1 MSRPRTGLAL
11 ALLLFV
17 ACGSNCTQAL
27 WQHPNLPPAALSAT
41 PTLDE
46 VIGVVNRN
54 TSLVQTLASS
64 QATISGSGF
73 PSLRAHL
80 AIEKPRRFRLRAT
93 HALTGPEIDLGSNH
107 ELFWLWL
114 RRSQPPA
121 MYFCGHD
128 QFAGSAMRRLIPLQP
143 EQIVEA
149 FGLVTLDPQAAHQ
162 GPEPAQGGRLRLTS
176 TAQGPEGPLT
186 RVTIVDERMGWVME
200 QHVYDA
206 TNRHLATVKTSRHR
220 QDPRTGA
227 YLPRTIEMY
236 WPIAQISFTIDI
248 DRYQVNEPV
257 SSELWVKP
265 EEPGY
270 PNMNLA
276 DPSLAATM
284 AAPTSGAPNSPR
296 PLPPVTNATPQQSAA
311 RRPTWYN
318 R

>member
-1 MSRPRTGLAL
+1 MPKPRIGLTV
-11 ALLLFV
+11 ALLLF
-17 ACGSNCTQAL
+17 AASGANCPQAL
-27 WQHPNLPPAALSAT
+27 WQHPNLPPPALSAS
-41 PTLDE
+41 PTIDD

-54 TSLVQTLASS
+54 TSLVQTLSSS

-73 PSLRAHL
+73 PTLRAHL

-128 QFAGSAMRRLIPLQP
+128 QFAGSAMRRLIPVQP

-149 FGLVTLDPQAAHQ
+149 FGLVMLDPQVPHQ
-162 GPEPAQGGRLRLTS
+162 GPEPVPGGRLRIRS
-176 TAQGPEGPLT
+176 TASGPEGPLT
-186 RVTIVDERMGWVME
+186 RVTIVDERMGWVLE
-200 QHVYDA
+200 QHLYDA
-206 TNRHLATVKTSRHR
+206 ANLHLATVKTSRHR

-236 WPIAQISFTIDI
+236 WPVAQLSFTIDI
-248 DRYQVNEPV
+248 ERYQVNEAIAA
-257 SSELWVKP
+257 ELWVKP

-270 PNMNLA
+270 PNVNLA
-276 DPSLAATM
+276 NPSIAAEVG
-284 AAPTSGAPNSPR
+284 SPNSGPPVSPQ
-296 PLPPVTNATPQQSAA
+296 PLPPTTAIPLDGSAA
-311 RRPTWYN
+311 RRQSWYN

>member
-1 MSRPRTGLAL
+1 MLF
-11 ALLLFV
+11 FV
-17 ACGSNCTQAL
+17 ASGANCNHAL
-27 WQHPNLPPAALSAT
+27 WRHPNLPPAALSTA

-46 VIGVVNRN
+46 IIGVVNRN
-54 TSLVQTLASS
+54 TRLVQTLASS
-64 QATISGSGF
+64 QATIGGSGF
-73 PSLRAHL
+73 PTLRAHL

-107 ELFWLWL
+107 EVFWLWL

-128 QFAGSAMRRLIPLQP
+128 QFAGSAMRRLIPVQP

-149 FGLVTLDPQAAHQ
+149 FGLVTLDPQATHQ

-176 TAQGPEGPLT
+176 TTQGPEGPLT
-186 RVTIVDERMGWVME
+186 RVTIVDERMGWVLE
-200 QHVYDA
+200 QHLYDA
-206 TNRHLATVKTSRHR
+206 SSRHLATVKTSRHR
-220 QDPRTGA
+220 QDPRSGA

-248 DRYQVNEPV
+248 DRYQVNELV
-257 SSELWVKP
+257 SPELWVKP

-270 PNMNLA
+270 PNINLA
-276 DPSLAATM
+276 NPSVAATM
-284 AAPTSGAPNSPR
+284 GGPAAPSAAPLRPAPTTAGA
-296 PLPPVTNATPQQSAA
+296 LPDQSASA
-311 RRPTWYN
+311 RPSWYN